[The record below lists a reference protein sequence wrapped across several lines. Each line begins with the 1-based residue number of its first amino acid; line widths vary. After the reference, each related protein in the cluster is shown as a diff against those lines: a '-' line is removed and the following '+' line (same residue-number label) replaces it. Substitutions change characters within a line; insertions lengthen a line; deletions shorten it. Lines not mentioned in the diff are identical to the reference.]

1 MCVTV
6 NVARTDGPEWSAED
20 VCIDVPPNL
29 THGQTA
35 LLVREILA
43 ELGTPQPAESTMEAV
58 CFCGA
63 PVKVT
68 GLTPCRSKPVLRIPR
83 QRGGVMEVSRGA

>member
-6 NVARTDGPEWSAED
+6 QIVGIDGPEWRAED
-20 VCIDVPPNL
+20 VAIDVPPDL

-35 LLVREILA
+35 LLVRGILA

-58 CFCGA
+58 CFCGE
-63 PVKVT
+63 PIKIT
-68 GLTPCRSKPVLRIPR
+68 GLTPCSRKPALRIPR
-83 QRGGVMEVSRGA
+83 QRVGAMEVSRGA